1 MAVNRR
7 FVPHSPAAV
16 FAVFR
21 DGATYDRWVVGTTMI
36 RAVDDIWPVAGSK
49 LHYRAGN
56 RPIAKDDETRAVRY
70 EPDSLLELE
79 AVARPFG
86 TVSIQFRVEPIHD
99 GSLITLTEHPSKGW
113 ARVLHNKGFDAA
125 IWLRNVETLR
135 RLARQ
140 IRLRSATTESTATR

>member
-7 FVPHSPAAV
+7 FAPHTPSEV
-16 FAVFR
+16 FAVLR
-21 DGATYDRWVVGTTMI
+21 DGATYDRWVVGTTKI

-49 LHYRAGN
+49 LHYRAGYG
-56 RPIAKDDETRAVRY
+56 PLAKDDETRSVRY

-86 TVSIQFRVEPIHD
+86 TVSIQFRVEPTHD
-99 GSLITLTEHPSKGW
+99 GSLITLTEHPSAGW
-113 ARVLHNKGFDAA
+113 ARALHNQGVDAA

-140 IRLRSATTESTATR
+140 IQLRSTASRPDQ